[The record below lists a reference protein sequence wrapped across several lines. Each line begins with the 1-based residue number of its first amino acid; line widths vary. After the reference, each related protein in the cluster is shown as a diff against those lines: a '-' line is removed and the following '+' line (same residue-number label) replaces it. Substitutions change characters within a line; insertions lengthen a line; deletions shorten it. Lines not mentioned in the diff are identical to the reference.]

1 MSKTKRATKWPPIYK
16 VTHRSGQASYQVDLG
31 MVDGKRKRV
40 NFPTKQEAEAH
51 AEQARIARVN
61 EGTLAFSLPTDI
73 RLDAAKA
80 SQLLAPHGVTIFEA
94 AKYYQKHVLAYKAA
108 PPIKEVVEKYI
119 GDSVSRNLRPRT
131 IGDLK
136 HRLTCF
142 AADFG
147 ESKLAEITLD
157 ELKEW
162 IADDGWAMRTRVN
175 FLTKISQLYSHAIRH
190 KWADSNLTEHL
201 DRPAVDETAP
211 GVFTVE
217 QAERLLA
224 HAQEFDLSAYIA
236 IGFFAGIRSAEMAR
250 MSGRNVNFEDKTIT
264 VGADAAKKRS
274 QRIVDMQP
282 ALLAW
287 LEPCKAKLQNG
298 GEIVDQGKFRR
309 HKELLLEA
317 AAIQEWPAN
326 GLRHSF
332 GSYHFAM
339 FRSADDTAHQ
349 MGNSAEVVHRYYKA
363 LVSKSEAEK
372 FWALRPVSSEQSA
385 GAPPTP
391 VTVTNETQTT
401 A

>member
-1 MSKTKRATKWPPIYK
+1 MNKTKRAAKWPPIYK

-31 MVDGKRKRV
+31 QVDGKRKRL

-51 AEQARIARVN
+51 AEQARVARVN

-80 SQLLAPHGVTIFEA
+80 SQLLAPHGVTIVEV
-94 AKYYQKHVLAYKAA
+94 AKYYQKHVLAYKTA
-108 PPIKEVVEKYI
+108 PVVKEVVERYI
-119 GDSVSRNLRPRT
+119 ADSVSRNLRPRT
-131 IGDLK
+131 ITDLK
-136 HRLTCF
+136 DRLNCF
-142 AADFG
+142 ADDFG
-147 ESKLAEITLD
+147 DSRLADISLD

-162 IADDGWAMRTRVN
+162 VEDADWGMRTRVN
-175 FLTKISQLYSHAIRH
+175 SLTKISQLYGYAIRH
-190 KWADSNLTEHL
+190 KWADSNLTEHI

-224 HAQEFDLSAYIA
+224 HAHEFDLLAYIA

-250 MSGRNVNFEDKTIT
+250 MSGKNLNFEDKTIT

-287 LEPCKAKLQNG
+287 LEACKAKLQNG
-298 GEIVDQGKFRR
+298 GEIVDQARFRR

-317 AAIQEWPAN
+317 AAIEEWPAN

-372 FWALRPVSSEQSA
+372 FWNLRPETPDAREPLPVGGTIQATPSSEI
-385 GAPPTP
+385 
-391 VTVTNETQTT
+391 
-401 A
+401 